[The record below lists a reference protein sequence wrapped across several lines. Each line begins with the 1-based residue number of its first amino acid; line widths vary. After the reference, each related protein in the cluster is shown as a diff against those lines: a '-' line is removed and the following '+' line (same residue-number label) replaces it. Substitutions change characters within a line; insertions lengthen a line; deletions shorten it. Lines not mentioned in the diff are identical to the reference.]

1 MDYRS
6 KYELFTSHNG
16 HYRKLNCK
24 ILAINKL
31 TLYKMFRRNN
41 KTRKY
46 QAPAAMVT
54 QMALESN
61 FCQTVRFNVQ
71 VNDLEHVNDAED
83 TEEVFYFDS

>member
-1 MDYRS
+1 
-6 KYELFTSHNG
+6 
-16 HYRKLNCK
+16 
-24 ILAINKL
+24 
-31 TLYKMFRRNN
+31 MFRRNN

-46 QAPAAMVT
+46 QAPVALVT

-71 VNDLEHVNDAED
+71 VEELEHVNDTEG